1 MTLEPLLGLLPPR
14 GARDN
19 AALGMTRLGGE
30 RVVVGAAVRKRGSW
44 REGGRYGPLE
54 RHGVVERECEALE
67 RDCEGGGLCG
77 GGGGEALSRDAAGW
91 RGRSQPWTLR
101 EVVRTSLEV
110 VGPRREVVVLKEA
123 GGG

>member
-1 MTLEPLLGLLPPR
+1 MTLEPLLGLLGPR
-14 GARDN
+14 DARDN

-67 RDCEGGGLCG
+67 RDCEGGGLCVG
-77 GGGGEALSRDAAGW
+77 GGQDGPASACGRLEEKESALDATGCC
-91 RGRSQPWTLR
+91 PD
-101 EVVRTSLEV
+101 
-110 VGPRREVVVLKEA
+110 
-123 GGG
+123 